1 MFRKLKHQGTA
12 GNEACDN
19 HLKDSILTQYLLRLN
34 SCYVRARAHTHTH
47 THTHTPF
54 NETKPSL
61 GYIKDVTTSQH
72 RVSQK
77 NETGQKMQEIVAN
90 FTDYSG

>member
-1 MFRKLKHQGTA
+1 MLCVR
-12 GNEACDN
+12 E
-19 HLKDSILTQYLLRLN
+19 
-34 SCYVRARAHTHTH
+34 RARARA
-47 THTHTPF
+47 HTHTPF